1 MEESLEGRIEQISIN
16 DFRIN
21 HVAIKEAIEF
31 KKKNDPAFAHIS
43 MTAIAKSIGLGEST
57 FKKLLSG
64 VTFDPQCSTAWVLC
78 RAFGLDPAVI
88 FGLAPK
94 RDYSREE
101 REYNPTLMDNMRRQ
115 NIALEER
122 ARAYE
127 DRVSEQEEEII
138 SLRRK
143 YVSKCE
149 ECAAANERA
158 HNAEALVRDRDASI
172 VKHDEV
178 RSTNRQVIDELSK
191 RNKRV
196 KTAAMVF
203 TVISIVS
210 TSLLVY
216 LLWEIANPT
225 IGNIRF

>member
-1 MEESLEGRIEQISIN
+1 MEKVLEGRIEVISIN
-16 DFRIN
+16 DFQFN
-21 HVAIKEAIEF
+21 HAAARNAIEF
-31 KKKNDPAFAHIS
+31 KRKNDPAFAKLS
-43 MTAIAKSIGLGEST
+43 LTALAKKAGLSEST
-57 FKKLLSG
+57 FKKFWNE
-64 VTFDPQCSTAWVLC
+64 TAFDPQCSTAWAFC
-78 RAFGLDPAVI
+78 RAFGLDPAI
-88 FGLAPK
+88 LFGLAPS
-94 RDYSREE
+94 RDFEREE
-101 REYNPTLMDNMRRQ
+101 RDYNPTLMDNMRRQ

-122 ARAYE
+122 AKAYE
-127 DRVSEQEEEII
+127 DKVLVQEEEII

-158 HNAEALVRDRDASI
+158 HNAEALVHDRDASI

-178 RSTNRQVIDELSK
+178 RSTHRQVIDELAK

-196 KTAAMVF
+196 KIAAIVF
-203 TVISIVS
+203 TVLFLIS

-225 IGNIRF
+225 IGNIKF